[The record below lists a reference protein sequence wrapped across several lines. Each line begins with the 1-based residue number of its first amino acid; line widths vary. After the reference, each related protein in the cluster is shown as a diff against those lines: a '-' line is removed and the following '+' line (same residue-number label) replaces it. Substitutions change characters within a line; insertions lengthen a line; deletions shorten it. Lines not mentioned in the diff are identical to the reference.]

1 MGRKN
6 GMRMDRQ
13 RTVLAQE
20 AARIIVEQ
28 GIQDFRVAKLKA
40 AERLGMHSQGS
51 LPTNAE
57 IELAVSDHLR
67 LFAGD
72 GHSSILL
79 QLRSAALSAM
89 QLLAE
94 FSPRLVGPVLAGT
107 AAAHSAANLHLFAD
121 HPEAVSDCLEVNGI
135 RYRVFER
142 RLKYRR
148 NEATSHCG
156 FRFEHEDATIEAT
169 VFAIDGLRQAPISPV
184 DGRPMRRADAQ
195 AVTLLLENPQAL
207 TN

>member
-1 MGRKN
+1 MGRKS
-6 GMRMDRQ
+6 GMKTDRG

-40 AERLGMHSQGS
+40 AERLGMHSQGA

-57 IELAVSDHLR
+57 IETAVSDHLR
-67 LFAGD
+67 LFAAD
-72 GHSSILL
+72 DHSSTLHH
-79 QLRSAALSAM
+79 LRRAALSAM
-89 QLLAE
+89 RLLDE

-121 HPEAVSDCLEVNGI
+121 HAEAVSGCLDANGI
-135 RYRVFER
+135 RFRVFER

-148 NEATSHCG
+148 DKASNHCG

-169 VFAIDGLRQAPISPV
+169 VFAVDGLRQAPISPV

-195 AVTLLLENPQAL
+195 AVILLLESPSS
-207 TN
+207 

>member
-1 MGRKN
+1 MSRKN
-6 GMRMDRQ
+6 GMRTDRQ

-40 AERLGMHSQGS
+40 AERLGMHSQGA

-57 IELAVSDHLR
+57 IDIAVGDHLR
-67 LFAGD
+67 LFGGD
-72 GHSSILL
+72 SHPSVLL

-107 AAAHSAANLHLFAD
+107 AAAHSAAGLHLFAD
-121 HPEAVSDCLEVNGI
+121 HPEAVSDCLEINGI

-148 NEATSHCG
+148 GQVSSHCG
-156 FRFEHEDATIEAT
+156 FRFEHDDATIEAT
-169 VFAIDGLRQAPISPV
+169 VFAVDGLRQAPISPV

-195 AVTLLLENPQAL
+195 AVTLLLESP
-207 TN
+207 